1 MNNVLDFIIE
11 CSRRSLHHEYSG
23 NKIVL
28 RFIAPGMLIRNRPR
42 YVSTSYPPDIHVI
55 GVPRLFPFF
64 ARGTRLYQT
73 TLLSNSRL
81 ILKCQF
87 DHEWYLTIVALVR
100 DASHLSNK
108 DILYFKFEFNAR
120 IQRMCVIFYV

>member
-28 RFIAPGMLIRNRPR
+28 RFIAPGMLIGNRPR
-42 YVSTSYPPDIHVI
+42 YVSTSYPPDIIHVI
-55 GVPRLFPFF
+55 GVPRPFPFF

-73 TLLSNSRL
+73 ALFSKVNYSRL
-81 ILKCQF
+81 ILKCQLIMNGRHKAISDSF
-87 DHEWYLTIVALVR
+87 VV
-100 DASHLSNK
+100 
-108 DILYFKFEFNAR
+108 
-120 IQRMCVIFYV
+120 